1 MERLESPIDALEIVK
16 GASGAAT
23 MAHVTT
29 FKGYRKN
36 KLGEEWL
43 VTVEV
48 RDYGPSSNEQRYFIV
63 ATDAVGRV
71 ATGNGDDRFDFA
83 LQGVH
88 WHDLDN
94 VIGE

>member
-1 MERLESPIDALEIVK
+1 
-16 GASGAAT
+16 
-23 MAHVTT
+23 
-29 FKGYRKN
+29 
-36 KLGEEWL
+36 